1 MEDYIQNEL
10 FTLPLYYQQAF
21 IYESNKLNRNGQI
34 YGNPQYNYDWDIA
47 KWTVEPDASGKMVM
61 NTNTGPTEFFDH
73 PWFNPGLFITNKVLH
88 DRLITCDGGLA
99 PTRPKMAKYYNL
111 SKDAKTLIFELRDGL
126 QWHDGSGLSR
136 YNLITPLSLVSFLN
150 RIYQAEDWQ
159 TIRTIFPA
167 GGHSK

>member
-47 KWTVEPDASGKMVM
+47 KWTVEPDTSGKMVM

-73 PWFNPGLFITNKVLH
+73 PWFNPGATPVQPCFNVSLFEPLGEGA
-88 DRLITCDGGLA
+88 GGFPPL
-99 PTRPKMAKYYNL
+99 P
-111 SKDAKTLIFELRDGL
+111 G
-126 QWHDGSGLSR
+126 GSGGMAAPPGQ
-136 YNLITPLSLVSFLN
+136 Y
-150 RIYQAEDWQ
+150 
-159 TIRTIFPA
+159 
-167 GGHSK
+167 